1 MRVANPAAAMMR
13 TALAVLGLSLWAAP
27 AQADG
32 WISPFVGVN
41 FGGDAGGTF
50 SQAAKER
57 QHVVYG
63 LDAGGMF
70 GGVFGLEF
78 DLGYTRHF
86 FGTGPTVSDSSVF
99 TAMPA
104 LIIGIPIGGQRGPG
118 FRPYATAGL
127 GVFHRSLNIANQ
139 SIFDGNSLG
148 YSVGFGAMGFLGT
161 NFGIRGD
168 YRYFR
173 NVETDEIALL
183 DIRRGTF
190 DFSRASIGAVFRF

>member
-1 MRVANPAAAMMR
+1 
-13 TALAVLGLSLWAAP
+13 
-27 AQADG
+27 
-32 WISPFVGVN
+32 
-41 FGGDAGGTF
+41 
-50 SQAAKER
+50 
-57 QHVVYG
+57 
-63 LDAGGMF
+63 
-70 GGVFGLEF
+70 
-78 DLGYTRHF
+78 
-86 FGTGPTVSDSSVF
+86 
-99 TAMPA
+99 MPA

-173 NVETDEIALL
+173 NVEVDEIALL